1 MATNPLIH
9 TLPERLRTPALSR
22 DERRSRQAEP
32 HICPRCDRKFGL
44 RSPRYRRHDERPV
57 AWAKGVPGNLMPAWA
72 LHQIGAATAEC
83 PRCGK
88 SWPLLASDEPD
99 NLDNAGFSEQTR
111 TLETV
116 GEDTYL
122 VDNSRGRQPLTR
134 KIAFTLEWQRS
145 VKVDAE
151 RTRES
156 GPAGKLSVPGIELT
170 RTFEQSVKAHY
181 EAANATTHTQSE
193 EVTVTADPGTVTSV
207 TVTRR
212 HKWEHGTMRVPD
224 GRGRTLEVPYSVIVG
239 MTFDVAQE
247 DVLTAGLPA
256 PEETP

>member
-1 MATNPLIH
+1 MATNLSID
-9 TLPERLRTPALSR
+9 TVAKRLRAPALSH

-44 RSPRYRRHDERPV
+44 RSPRYRRRDERPV
-57 AWAKGVPGNLMPAWA
+57 GWAKGVAGSLMSAWA
-72 LHQIGAATAEC
+72 LHQIGAAIAEC

-88 SWPLLASDEPD
+88 SWPLFARDEPGNPD
-99 NLDNAGFSEQTR
+99 NVGFSEMGP

-116 GEDTYL
+116 GEETYR
-122 VDNSRGRQPLTR
+122 VDNRHGRKPLTR
-134 KIAFTLEWQRS
+134 RITFTLEWQRS

-181 EAANATTHTQSE
+181 EAANGMTHTQSE
-193 EVTVTADPGTVTSV
+193 EVTVTADPGIVTSV

-212 HKWEHGTMRVPD
+212 HKWEHGTMSVPD
-224 GRGRTLEVPYSVIVG
+224 GRGRTLDVPYSVIVG
-239 MTFDVAQE
+239 MTFDVAQHDSQE
-247 DVLTAGLPA
+247 A
-256 PEETP
+256 P